1 MNIPAIQSELRDMAE
16 RNGWSEYLN
25 ERSIASAL
33 IVEAAE
39 LLDLF
44 KWGQTPTKE
53 RLADEI
59 ADVQIFLLQLADRAG
74 IDLEEVVLR
83 KMAANW
89 QREPDG
95 PRFKA
100 AR

>member
-16 RNGWSEYLN
+16 RNGWSEYLTKGA
-25 ERSIASAL
+25 IASAL
-33 IVEAAE
+33 IIEAAE

-44 KWGQTPTKE
+44 KWGEMPSQE

-59 ADVQIFLLQLADRAG
+59 ADVQIFLLQLADHAG
-74 IDLEEVVLR
+74 IDLEDAVLR

>member
-1 MNIPAIQSELRDMAE
+1 MDIKAYQSELRDLAK
-16 RNGWSEYLN
+16 RNGWSEYLTKGA
-25 ERSIASAL
+25 IASAL
-33 IVEAAE
+33 IIEAAE

-44 KWGQTPTKE
+44 KWGEMPTQE

-59 ADVQIFLLQLADRAG
+59 ADVQIFLLQLADRCGVDIERAVC
-74 IDLEEVVLR
+74 E

-95 PRFKA
+95 PRFKE
-100 AR
+100 